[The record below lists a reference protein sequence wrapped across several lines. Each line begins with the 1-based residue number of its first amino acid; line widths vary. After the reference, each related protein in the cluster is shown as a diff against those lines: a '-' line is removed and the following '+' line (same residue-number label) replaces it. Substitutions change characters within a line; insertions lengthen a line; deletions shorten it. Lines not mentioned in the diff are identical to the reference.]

1 MAGATL
7 TLRYEDEELRRLAK
21 RLERALAKADFKP
34 LLQLI
39 AGGLRESAT
48 LRFHQ
53 GKAPDGS
60 HWKKS
65 HRALATGGQTLI
77 LSGRLR
83 DSLAAI
89 VGAKRLEVGTNVEY
103 GGIHQFG
110 GVIRPKNK
118 RALNVPGIGPRAS
131 VTMPARPYLG
141 ISAGDEEE
149 IKDMTEAWLRK
160 LVNL

>member
-1 MAGATL
+1 MSGATL
-7 TLRYEDEELRRLAK
+7 TLRYEDAELQRVAK
-21 RLERALAKADFKP
+21 RLQRALAKADHKP

-39 AGGLRESAT
+39 AGALRESAT

-65 HRALATGGQTLI
+65 RRALETGGQTLI
-77 LSGRLR
+77 LEGRLR
-83 DSLAAI
+83 DSLAAR
-89 VGAKRLEVGTNVEY
+89 VNAKSLEVGTNVVY

-110 GVIRPKNK
+110 GIIRPKK
-118 RALNVPGIGPRAS
+118 GRALAVPGVGFRSS

-141 ISAGDEEE
+141 ISADDEAE
-149 IKDMTEAWLRK
+149 IKDITETWLRK

>member
-1 MAGATL
+1 MSGATL
-7 TLRYEDEELRRLAK
+7 TLRYEDADLQRLAK
-21 RLERALAKADFKP
+21 RLQRALAKADRKP
-34 LLQLI
+34 LLHLI
-39 AGGLRESAT
+39 AGALRESAI

-65 HRALATGGQTLI
+65 RRALETGGQTLI
-77 LSGRLR
+77 LEGRLR

-110 GVIRPKNK
+110 GVIRPKNR

-131 VTMPARPYLG
+131 VTLPARPYLG
-141 ISAGDEEE
+141 ISADDEAE
-149 IKDMTEAWLRK
+149 IKDITETWLRK
-160 LVNL
+160 LVDL

>member
-1 MAGATL
+1 MSGATL
-7 TLRYEDEELRRLAK
+7 TLHFEDAELQRRAK
-21 RLERALAKADFKP
+21 RLARALAKADCKP
-34 LLQLI
+34 LMQLI
-39 AGGLRESAT
+39 AGALRESAT

-60 HWKKS
+60 NWKKS
-65 HRALATGGQTLI
+65 HRALVTGGQTLI
-77 LSGRLR
+77 LEGRLR

-89 VGAKRLEVGTNVEY
+89 GHARSLEVGTNVEY

-110 GVIRPKNK
+110 GVIRPRNK
-118 RALNVPGIGPRAS
+118 RALAVPGIGPRSS
-131 VTMPARPYLG
+131 VTMPARTYLG
-141 ISAGDEEE
+141 ISNGDEEE

>member
-7 TLRYEDEELRRLAK
+7 TLRYEDAELRRLAK
-21 RLERALAKADFKP
+21 RLERALARADHRP
-34 LLQLI
+34 LLTLI
-39 AGGLRESAT
+39 AGALRESAV
-48 LRFHQ
+48 LRFQ
-53 GKAPDGS
+53 EGKAPDGS

-65 HRALATGGQTLI
+65 RRALETGGQTLI
-77 LSGRLR
+77 LEGHLR
-83 DSLAAI
+83 NSI
-89 VGAKRLEVGTNVEY
+89 TSNVTSRRLEVGTNKEY

-110 GVIRPKNK
+110 GVIRPKK
-118 RALNVPGIGPRAS
+118 GRALAVPGVGFRSS

-149 IKDMTEAWLRK
+149 IKDMTESWLRK

>member
-1 MAGATL
+1 MSGATL
-7 TLRYEDEELRRLAK
+7 TLRYEDADLQRLAK
-21 RLERALAKADFKP
+21 RLQRALAKADRKP
-34 LLQLI
+34 LLHLI
-39 AGGLRESAT
+39 AGALRESAI

-65 HRALATGGQTLI
+65 RRALETGGQTLI
-77 LSGRLR
+77 LEGRLR

-110 GVIRPKNK
+110 GVIRPKNR
-118 RALNVPGIGPRAS
+118 RALNVPDIGPRAS

-141 ISAGDEEE
+141 ISADDEAE
-149 IKDMTEAWLRK
+149 IKDITETWLRK
-160 LVNL
+160 LVDL

>member
-1 MAGATL
+1 MTGATL
-7 TLRYEDEELRRLAK
+7 TLRYEDADLQRVAK
-21 RLERALAKADFKP
+21 RLQRALAKADFRP

-65 HRALATGGQTLI
+65 HRALVTGGQTLI
-77 LSGRLR
+77 LEGRLR
-83 DSLAAI
+83 DSLAAR
-89 VGAKRLEVGTNVEY
+89 VNAKSLEVGTNVVY

-110 GVIRPKNK
+110 GIIRPKK
-118 RALNVPGIGPRAS
+118 GRALAVPGVGFRSS

-141 ISAGDEEE
+141 ISADDETE

-160 LVNL
+160 LVDL

>member
-7 TLRYEDEELRRLAK
+7 TLRYEDADLQRVAK
-21 RLERALAKADFKP
+21 RLQRELAKADFKP
-34 LLQLI
+34 LLQRI
-39 AGGLRESAT
+39 AGALRESAT

-65 HRALATGGQTLI
+65 RRALETGGQTLI
-77 LSGRLR
+77 LEGRLR
-83 DSLAAI
+83 DSLAAR
-89 VGAKRLEVGTNVEY
+89 VNAKSLEVGTNVVY

-110 GVIRPKNK
+110 GIIRPKK
-118 RALNVPGIGPRAS
+118 GRALAVPGVGFRAS

-141 ISAGDEEE
+141 ISADDEAE
-149 IKDMTEAWLRK
+149 IRDITEAWLRK
-160 LVNL
+160 LVDL

>member
-7 TLRYEDEELRRLAK
+7 TLRYEDADLQRVAK
-21 RLERALAKADFKP
+21 RLQRALAKADFRP

-65 HRALATGGQTLI
+65 HRALVTGGQTLI
-77 LSGRLR
+77 LEGRLR
-83 DSLAAI
+83 DSLAAR
-89 VGAKRLEVGTNVEY
+89 VNAKSLEVGTNVVY

-110 GVIRPKNK
+110 GVIRPKK
-118 RALNVPGIGPRAS
+118 GRALNVPGIGPRAS

-141 ISAGDEEE
+141 ISADDEAE
-149 IKDMTEAWLRK
+149 IKDITATWLRK
-160 LVNL
+160 LVDL